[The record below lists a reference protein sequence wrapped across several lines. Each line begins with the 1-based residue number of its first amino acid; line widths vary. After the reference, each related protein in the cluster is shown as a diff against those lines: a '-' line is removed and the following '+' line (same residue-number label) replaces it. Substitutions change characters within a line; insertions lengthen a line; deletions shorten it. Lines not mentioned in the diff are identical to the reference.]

1 MGKCVRCSTI
11 FDPNTKSKLS
21 LFGVDY
27 HRNCRKCSCHNFE
40 VEPWSKVPEEIKKE
54 LIADFSKKPIREKI
68 GESELDSLVKDSLK
82 VCKYESEYNLI
93 ETDDY
98 SDYLSIE
105 PTENSFDLY
114 YNPEF
119 LRKFNDDQIKAMIR
133 HEIFHPIT
141 MDVIEFPIESN
152 KEITNQNM
160 FLKIYA
166 EMINYKK
173 YVNQIP
179 NDIEL
184 RKIKQGIAYDGI
196 LTLLV
201 TKNLIH
207 KHMQN
212 GAIFSYDNLFYV
224 LKSLELLIYYFYDNG
239 KIITPLIKKYNLQA
253 IWQLFSWINHDMS
266 YIQKNIENVIGE
278 DGIISY
284 LNVLNA
290 YVENL
295 NFKKLFLENKIEFD
309 KNFIEKMKQN
319 AGKNKTELDKKLH
332 DSWMK
337 RALEYA

>member
-11 FDPNTKSKLS
+11 FDPNPK
-21 LFGVDY
+21 FHDNC
-27 HRNCRKCSCHNFE
+27 RNCHCHNFE

-141 MDVIEFPIESN
+141 IGVIKLPEEPLE
-152 KEITNQNM
+152 NQKLL
-160 FLKIYA
+160 LKIYA
-166 EMINYKK
+166 EMINHKK
-173 YVNQIP
+173 HINQIP

-184 RKIKQGIAYDGI
+184 RKIKQTIAYEAIG
-196 LTLLV
+196 TLLAA
-201 TKNLIH
+201 KNNINDDIPDGYTTSPQTLAH
-207 KHMQN
+207 VFN
-212 GAIFSYDNLFYV
+212 
-224 LKSLELLIYYFYDNG
+224 SLELLIYYFYDDT
-239 KIITPLIKKYNLQA
+239 KTIMPLIKKYDLQA
-253 IWQLFSWINHDMS
+253 IWELFSWVNHDMS
-266 YIQKNIENVIGE
+266 YIQKNFMIKGE
-278 DGIISY
+278 RLEGKDMDGLMELLY
-284 LNVLNA
+284 CVNA
-290 YVENL
+290 LATNL
-295 NFKKLFLENKIEFD
+295 KLKTLFLENKIEFEE
-309 KNFIEKMKQN
+309 NFIKKMKSMDNSKKVDQN
-319 AGKNKTELDKKLH
+319 IVTRIFEFWQERVLQNT
-332 DSWMK
+332 
-337 RALEYA
+337 